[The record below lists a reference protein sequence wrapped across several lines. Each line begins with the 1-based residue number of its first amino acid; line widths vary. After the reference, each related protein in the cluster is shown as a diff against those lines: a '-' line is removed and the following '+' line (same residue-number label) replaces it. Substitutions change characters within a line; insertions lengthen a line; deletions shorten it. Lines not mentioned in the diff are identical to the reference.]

1 VNYKK
6 SSIYFG
12 RGCRQGDREA
22 LKQTVGI
29 TCEALSEKYL
39 GLPTQVGRSK
49 DGAFKYLPERSWN
62 KVCGWKGQGLSKKG
76 REILMKS
83 VLQAVS
89 TYEM

>member
-1 VNYKK
+1 VNYEK

-49 DGAFKYLPERSWN
+49 DGAFKYLPERPGISY
-62 KVCGWKGQGLSKKG
+62 VDGRDKGCQKK
-76 REILMKS
+76 EEKS
-83 VLQAVS
+83 
-89 TYEM
+89 